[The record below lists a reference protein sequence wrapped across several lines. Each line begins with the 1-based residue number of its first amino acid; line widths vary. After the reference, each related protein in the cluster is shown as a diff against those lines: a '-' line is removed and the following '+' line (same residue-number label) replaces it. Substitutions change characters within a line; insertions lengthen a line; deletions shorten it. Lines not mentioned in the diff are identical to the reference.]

1 MNDVLLS
8 PLRLSELELLIEK
21 SVTRAL
27 NKANPSL
34 ATTPAPDEE
43 TPLTVVEA
51 SKFLGVSKQTVYQ
64 NITRIP
70 HKKRFGR
77 LYFFRSQ
84 LTEYLNAGEGAT
96 NE

>member
-27 NKANPSL
+27 NKATSPPVIG
-34 ATTPAPDEE
+34 PAPDEE
-43 TPLTVVEA
+43 IPLTIAEA
-51 SKFLGVSKQTVYQ
+51 SKFLGISKQTIYQ
-64 NITRIP
+64 NIARIP

-77 LYFFRSQ
+77 LYFFRTQ
-84 LTEYLNAGEGAT
+84 LTEYLNAGEGVA
-96 NE
+96 NG